1 MQLDV
6 DYAVMCQAAKKW
18 LDTLWVVDI
27 GDFAMD
33 GNGEVG
39 VVTNRD
45 KQDLG
50 TDEEIPTK
58 VAFVGVS
65 YSHNNRLWYSDNPI
79 WLPRLDQLLLLH
91 ESEYMPPTFGVIEEL
106 KNIMRIHFSMYWNPK
121 GKQWEEWPPK

>member
-65 YSHNNRLWYSDNPI
+65 YKRLFRFPALVSTPARKCVYYGSPIRSLQNRPLWPA
-79 WLPRLDQLLLLH
+79 Q
-91 ESEYMPPTFGVIEEL
+91 
-106 KNIMRIHFSMYWNPK
+106 
-121 GKQWEEWPPK
+121 